1 MRKLDRDTAPAPICL
16 SCYQHGKQ
24 NWGDLDPAHKQEIQQ
39 CLEKMQGSRCAYCE
53 GPLDDL
59 GRHIEHFRQ
68 KHVFPTL
75 TFDWRN
81 LYWSCDQTNSCGRYK
96 DHDAGAY
103 DPNDLIDPAQE
114 DPDRFF
120 RFRSDGT
127 IHIRTADLSDKDR
140 RRASETLRI
149 FNLNPEHG
157 RLRQMRR
164 RALEAYQAQE
174 PDILYALQECTPAER
189 DAFISDELARTASD
203 PFSAVIRHFFEAV
216 R

>member
-24 NWGDLDPAHKQEIQQ
+24 NWGDLDPAHKQELRQ

-81 LYWSCDQTNSCGRYK
+81 LYWSCDQANSCGRHK

-114 DPDRFF
+114 DPDHFF

-174 PDILYALQECTPAER
+174 PDILHALEEFTPEER
-189 DAFISDELARTASD
+189 NAFISAELARTASD

-216 R
+216 Q